1 MPVHTHAEATA
12 FERALRALGGTRP
25 GSWFFSHTLHRLDR
39 VSARWAPDRPLISQV
54 LSGLPVGMLTTTGAK
69 SGLPRPV
76 PLVIV
81 PIDGGWA
88 VIASSFGRARHPAW
102 RANLLTHPTATLE
115 LDGRTHPVRARLTHG
130 EERAAIL
137 RSAMA
142 FYRGYAAYARRAS
155 QREIDIFGLR
165 PVSQFE
171 QR

>member
-1 MPVHTHAEATA
+1 MGPRSPADLAG
-12 FERALRALGGTRP
+12 ALG
-25 GSWFFSHTLHRLDR
+25 
-39 VSARWAPDRPLISQV
+39 
-54 LSGLPVGMLTTTGAK
+54 PVGRNADYHGVAVGVAKVITGEETRITPEVIPYLT
-69 SGLPRPV
+69 V

-81 PIDGGWA
+81 PLDGGWA

-102 RANLLTHPTATLE
+102 RANLLAHPTATLE